1 MLDWDEANNL
11 PDAATWLLETRK
23 CYRGCQKGL
32 KQTDWG
38 VSPQEPKFHKI
49 PNWRRLDHRR
59 PTAVHTV
66 QWWLWH
72 QKRWPGLYPSNTPR
86 RYNPMRP
93 AEPSHHTQKISIVPL
108 RITYADDPCI
118 VLYLLP
124 LLPPKSPP
132 NSRERFGFSQKS
144 YMMRKKFNK
153 RQHYYPIGIELILC
167 GNLLD
172 IELCSEVPWV
182 FWSAEVTRYKL
193 LWVNF
198 KIFTIQLLDPSYI
211 TF

>member
-32 KQTDWG
+32 EQTDWG

-72 QKRWPGLYPSNTPR
+72 QKRWPGLYPSNTPC

-93 AEPSHHTQKISIVPL
+93 AEPRHHTQKISIVPL

-124 LLPPKSPP
+124 LLLPKSPP

-144 YMMRKKFNK
+144 YMNTKKVKKATHLSYRYWTDTMRQSFGY
-153 RQHYYPIGIELILC
+153 RA
-167 GNLLD
+167 LLGGSVS
-172 IELCSEVPWV
+172 IWKSWGHQ
-182 FWSAEVTRYKL
+182 
-193 LWVNF
+193 
-198 KIFTIQLLDPSYI
+198 IQTLVGWIQPFSQ
-211 TF
+211 